1 VAAPMLELME
11 SAVRPTPRGQLL
23 AADRSKLLDLDG
35 MVAHVTHLRAAGK
48 RIVHCHGVFDLLHVG
63 HVRHFKAAK
72 ALGDVLVV
80 TITQDAYVNKGPNR
94 PAFGEKLRAETIAA
108 LEDVD
113 FVAISGFPTAVEVIT
128 RIRPDVYAKGP
139 DYRDA
144 SLDHTGGITLERE
157 AVEAVGGRIAFTDGV
172 TFSSSNLI
180 NRYFPPYPAEV
191 EGWLQRFRDGFAAGD
206 VIDAVKSFVDLRV
219 LVVGE
224 AILDEYVYCDQMG
237 KAAKEPVLAMR
248 YSSRE
253 RFAGG
258 ALAVANHLA
267 GFCRNVELLTFLG
280 DRDRHEDFVRE
291 HLPPNVAPTLLT
303 KRDSPTIVKRRYV
316 EGYLMQKLF
325 EVYEINDELLEEDE
339 ESRLCSALE
348 ERLDGVDVVVVSDFG
363 HGILTPRVVRTLG
376 KRARFLAVNT
386 QINAANIG
394 FHTISK
400 YKRADYVCVHEG
412 EVRLDARSRRGDLE
426 KLVAD
431 LADRLDCDHV
441 LVTRGK
447 SGCTFVDARRGL
459 TTCPAFTSRVVDRIG
474 SGDAVLAVSSLAVA
488 RGLPGEVVAFLANVV
503 GAQAVQI
510 VGNRSAIDRTATL
523 KFIETLL
530 K

>member
-1 VAAPMLELME
+1 MI
-11 SAVRPTPRGQLL
+11 
-23 AADRSKLLDLDG
+23 AADRPKVLGLDALAEQ
-35 MVAHVTHLRAAGK
+35 VSLLRAQGK
-48 RIVHCHGVFDLLHVG
+48 TIVHCHGVFDLLHVG
-63 HVRHFKAAK
+63 HIRHFKEAK
-72 ALGDVLVV
+72 LLGDVLVV
-80 TITQDAYVNKGPNR
+80 TVTQDVHVNKGPNR

-113 FVAISGFPTAVEVIT
+113 FVAVSGYPTAVEVID

-144 SLDHTGGITLERE
+144 TRDHTGGITRE
-157 AVEAVGGRIAFTDGV
+157 QQAVEAVGGRIVFTDGV

-191 EGWLQRFRDGFAAGD
+191 EGWLQRFRDGFAARD
-206 VIDAVKSFVDLRV
+206 VIEAIRSFVDLRV

-224 AILDEYVYCDQMG
+224 AIVDEYVYCDQMG

-248 YSSRE
+248 YSSGE
-253 RFAGG
+253 KFAGG

-267 GFCRNVELLTFLG
+267 AFCERVELVTLLG
-280 DRDRHEDFVRE
+280 DRDRQEEFVRE
-291 HLPPNVAPTLLT
+291 RLAPNVEPTFLT
-303 KRDSPTIVKRRYV
+303 KRDAPTIVKRRFV
-316 EGYLMQKLF
+316 ESYLMQKLF
-325 EVYEINDELLEEDE
+325 EVYEINDEPLDEDDE
-339 ESRLCSALE
+339 GALCAALE
-348 ERLDGVDVVVVSDFG
+348 DRLEGIDVVIVSDFG
-363 HGILTPRVVRTLG
+363 HGVLTPRVVRTLG

-426 KLVAD
+426 TLVAD
-431 LADRLDCDHV
+431 LAQRLDCDHV

-447 SGCTFVDARRGL
+447 SGCTFVDARLGL

-474 SGDAVLAVSSLAVA
+474 SGDAVLALSSLAVA
-488 RGLPGEVVAFLANVV
+488 RNLPGEMVAFIANVI

-510 VGNRSAIDRTATL
+510 VGNRSAIDRAATL
-523 KFIETLL
+523 KFVETLL